1 MTIRKKQRLSLAAI
15 HEGMIVAEPVFFE
28 EDRPVF
34 FSEGSIVTARLIR
47 WLKRAG
53 QMELSVY
60 VEEQP
65 VVPKEAAGRTYQL
78 LLGGMQDIFQSLRK
92 GAALQDGQVKQ
103 LAEKA
108 LAAVHQP
115 DIFHVLN
122 LAGQYD
128 EDLIVHSLHVGM
140 LSGLLALWSKFDAER
155 VKAALMAGLLHD
167 IGKIRVPERI
177 LKKQD
182 PLLPHELS
190 VFKGYPFYS
199 FQMLQGNDL
208 PEKVLEGVLYHRER
222 LDGSGY
228 PERREGNDIPMEA
241 QIVAVVDEYVTLC
254 SRTGNGAVLAALAMI
269 LEEMHIRL
277 NPVLCLTLVER
288 LKEMLIGAD
297 VTLGD
302 DRNGNIIQFSKLL
315 TLRPLIKLAGSDE
328 YIDLEVESQ
337 LEFSLTGD
345 VARFWTNQEKNS

>member
-1 MTIRKKQRLSLAAI
+1 MTIRKKKRLSLEAI

-122 LAGQYD
+122 IAGQYD

-228 PERREGNDIPMEA
+228 PERREGSDIPMEA